1 MEPVAN
7 LLGDRMTDMTAD
19 QILAIT
25 EEAMRRRRA
34 KQESDLDFTDYGDHN
49 LHPRTGTCG
58 HCGGTLGGCRC

>member
-1 MEPVAN
+1 
-7 LLGDRMTDMTAD
+7 MTDMTAD